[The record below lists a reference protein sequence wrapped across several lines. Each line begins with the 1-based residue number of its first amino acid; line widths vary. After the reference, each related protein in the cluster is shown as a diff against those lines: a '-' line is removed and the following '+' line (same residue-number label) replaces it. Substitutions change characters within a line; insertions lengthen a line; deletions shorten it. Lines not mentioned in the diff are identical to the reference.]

1 MLTYLVYLL
10 LGWAG
15 GAAIA
20 LILNH
25 AAHHNDED
33 EFED

>member
-1 MLTYLVYLL
+1 MTVFLYFF

-20 LILNH
+20 FILNH
-25 AAHHNDED
+25 AIHSTDED
-33 EFED
+33 D

>member
-1 MLTYLVYLL
+1 MTLFLYILL
-10 LGWAG
+10 AWAG

-25 AAHHNDED
+25 AIHCHDED
-33 EFED
+33 D

>member
-1 MLTYLVYLL
+1 MTVFLYFL

-20 LILNH
+20 LIFNH
-25 AAHHNDED
+25 AIHCNDED
-33 EFED
+33 D

>member
-1 MLTYLVYLL
+1 MTAFLYFF

-15 GAAIA
+15 GLAIA

-25 AAHHNDED
+25 AIHSTDED
-33 EFED
+33 D

>member
-1 MLTYLVYLL
+1 MTIFLYFF

-20 LILNH
+20 FILNH
-25 AAHHNDED
+25 AIHSADKD
-33 EFED
+33 DD

>member
-1 MLTYLVYLL
+1 MTVFLYFF

-20 LILNH
+20 LILNRAIH
-25 AAHHNDED
+25 STDED
-33 EFED
+33 D

>member
-1 MLTYLVYLL
+1 MTVFLYFF

-25 AAHHNDED
+25 ATHSTDED
-33 EFED
+33 D

>member
-1 MLTYLVYLL
+1 MTVFLYFF

-25 AAHHNDED
+25 AIHNTDED
-33 EFED
+33 D

>member
-1 MLTYLVYLL
+1 MTIFLYFF

-20 LILNH
+20 LIINH
-25 AAHHNDED
+25 AIHGSDED
-33 EFED
+33 DD